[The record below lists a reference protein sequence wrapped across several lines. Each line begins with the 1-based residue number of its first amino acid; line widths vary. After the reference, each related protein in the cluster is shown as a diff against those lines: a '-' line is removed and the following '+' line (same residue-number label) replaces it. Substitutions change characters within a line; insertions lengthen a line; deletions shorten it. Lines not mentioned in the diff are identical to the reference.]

1 MTIATPIHPLFLCIP
16 FFLAAQS
23 TMFMQLEDLRVS
35 QEYPDAGI
43 LAINENVK
51 KTVHL
56 ICDEKQSGDDHFY
69 LFNKEKCIQWLQS
82 RVHITEEGGNRVA
95 LFHVVLKKEWKSEDT
110 ECHLEAI
117 RMIGRYINDALFTE
131 LCASLKFALL
141 DVAKE

>member
-23 TMFMQLEDLRVS
+23 TMFMQLEDLLVS

-43 LAINENVK
+43 LANNENVK

-95 LFHVVLKKEWKSEDT
+95 LFHVVLKKEWKSEDA